1 MAAHSPL
8 RKIAAI
14 ERDNALSILDGVL
27 PEDSPG
33 REALYA
39 AQRDV
44 VGSKDPEFQIHALVG
59 VLARAF
65 EVQQQQ
71 LTELREALEAKKT
84 AKRSKAHVGAAQK

>member
-1 MAAHSPL
+1 MASHSHL

-14 ERDNALSILDGVL
+14 ERDNALAALDGVL

-71 LTELREALEAKKT
+71 INELRAALEAKPPKS
-84 AKRSKAHVGAAQK
+84 RSKAHVARS